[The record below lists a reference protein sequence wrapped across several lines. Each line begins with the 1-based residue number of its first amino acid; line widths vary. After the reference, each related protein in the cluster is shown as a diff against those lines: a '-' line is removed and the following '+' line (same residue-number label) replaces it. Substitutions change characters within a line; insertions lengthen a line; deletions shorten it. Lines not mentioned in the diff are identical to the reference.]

1 MPRTG
6 GPFSPGCDLC
16 MEQMRHPLPS
26 RARPAA
32 KLRVGFVLMHNFT
45 LTAFSSFVDVLRLAA
60 DRGDRSRPIDC
71 SWQVMSPRRR
81 PARSSSGIEIQP
93 TCDLVDPTQ
102 FDYIVVVGGLLHGM
116 PPLPPEIAAYLGR
129 AAKAGVTLAGVCTG
143 SFVLCR
149 LGLMA
154 QRKCCVSWYHYRDFL
169 EEFPALVPVA
179 DQLFVVDGDRITCS
193 GGAGVAD
200 LAARLVTQH
209 LGAAAA
215 QKALNILLI
224 DRPRAAES
232 AQPAPRLAE
241 GNVDDAR
248 VSRALLLMEQNLAE
262 PLPIAA
268 IADALGVGVRQ
279 LERLFAE
286 RLKESPQESYLA
298 LRLRHARWMLANTP
312 FSAARIAAD
321 LGFADGSHFGRAF
334 KARFGGTPAAFRRS
348 AGRLPIRGEEGEAAR
363 VFEQP

>member
-1 MPRTG
+1 M
-6 GPFSPGCDLC
+6 SPDAAA
-16 MEQMRHPLPS
+16 RPPAR
-26 RARPAA
+26 RAVPAA

-60 DRGDRSRPIDC
+60 DEGDRSRPIAC
-71 SWQVMSPRRR
+71 SWQVMTPGRR
-81 PARSSSGIEIQP
+81 PARSSCGVEIQP
-93 TCDLVDPTQ
+93 GADLADPEG

-116 PPLPPEIAAYLGR
+116 PPLPPALAAYLE
-129 AAKAGVTLAGVCTG
+129 AAARAGVTLVGVCTG

-149 LGLMA
+149 LGLMS

-179 DQLFVVDGDRITCS
+179 DRLFVVDGARITCS

-200 LAARLVTQH
+200 LAAFLVARH
-209 LGAAAA
+209 LGPATA

-224 DRPRAAES
+224 DRPRPAES
-232 AQPAPRLAE
+232 AQPAPPVAE
-241 GNVDDAR
+241 SIGLEDR

-262 PLPIAA
+262 PLSVARIAA
-268 IADALGVGVRQ
+268 RLNLSPRQ

-286 RLKESPQESYLA
+286 RLGETPQESYLA
-298 LRLRHARWMLANTP
+298 LRLRHGRWMLANTA
-312 FSAARIAAD
+312 FSAAQIAAE

-334 KARFGGTPAAFRRS
+334 KAKFAATPAAFRKTATP
-348 AGRLPIRGEEGEAAR
+348 AGRKGVRGAVTR
-363 VFEQP
+363 VFD